1 MSPLARALAAST
13 LLACTSSTEVVRA
26 WHDPSFVR
34 GSLHKPLVVAVSNK
48 PIVRDKIED
57 ALVAALREAHFDAV
71 ASHTMMS
78 DRELTPDALKA
89 KLPTTD
95 RDSVLVTHLVDVKLE
110 TVYVPE
116 QRASYAAMPLDYP
129 RAADHWVDYY
139 AHSYQVV
146 TSPGYTYETKKFI
159 LETNLYDVK
168 SDSRVWSIVTTSEEP
183 SSLDSAVSDFASAI
197 VKELR

>member
-1 MSPLARALAAST
+1 MSTFARTIAVFSLV
-13 LLACTSSTEVVRA
+13 ACTSSTAVVRT
-26 WHDPSFVR
+26 WHAPSYAR
-34 GSLHKPLVVAVSNK
+34 RALQRPLVVAVANK

-71 ASHTMMS
+71 ASHSLLS

-89 KLPTTD
+89 KLPAD
-95 RDSVLVTHLVDVKLE
+95 RDSVLVTHLVDVKTE
-110 TVYVPE
+110 TVVVPE
-116 QRASYAAMPLDYP
+116 QSYAAMPLDYP

-146 TSPGYTYETKKFI
+146 TSPSYSYETKKYV
-159 LETNLYDVK
+159 LETNLYDAK
-168 SDSRVWSIVTTSEEP
+168 TDTRVWSVVTESEEP
-183 SSLDSAVSDFASAI
+183 SSLDSAVEQFASAI